1 MRSPRLFTFMILL
14 CWLSAN
20 GINTAQAEARLLL
33 RTPSPSLLEPEST
46 GRFYIEALKLA
57 LHKTA
62 PPHED
67 FQLEYLTQR
76 VGRERLRLMVAQND
90 LDIMWS
96 SSTPER
102 EEQLEPVRFNLLRG
116 INEYRFLLIRAED
129 QEKFAQIDNLEQLRQ
144 MRAGAGTHWSDAQIL
159 RDHGFEVATS
169 WNHGGLFRM
178 LSIKRFDFMARTY
191 NEIQHELATYPEY
204 KLAAENHLLLHY
216 QQPIYYFVRKGN
228 QALAQR
234 IERGLALAQADGSLD
249 ELFFSIPD
257 FKTTWDHLQLLQ
269 HKVIYLTPI
278 NSSSE
283 PTSSTGSSAP
293 VGL

>member
-1 MRSPRLFTFMILL
+1 
-14 CWLSAN
+14 
-20 GINTAQAEARLLL
+20 
-33 RTPSPSLLEPEST
+33 
-46 GRFYIEALKLA
+46 
-57 LHKTA
+57 
-62 PPHED
+62 
-67 FQLEYLTQR
+67 
-76 VGRERLRLMVAQND
+76 MVAQND

-257 FKTTWDHLQLLQ
+257 FKTTWDHLQSLQ